1 MNKKERKIQ
10 ETLIGIDYGTV
21 KTGIALGR
29 NNLVAPLQTYKN
41 LSDET
46 LIHEIIK
53 VAIENKVAAF
63 VLGIPLQ
70 ADDKETQQSLKV
82 RKFAKLMKILSKK
95 PVYMQNEYG
104 TTEESISEA
113 IDNGVSQGKRP
124 INDHLAAA
132 LILKDFYSARNGL

>member
-1 MNKKERKIQ
+1 MSKKEKKIQ
-10 ETLIGIDYGTV
+10 DTLIGIDYGTA

-41 LSDET
+41 LRDET

-63 VLGIPLQ
+63 VLGLPLQ
-70 ADDKETQQSLKV
+70 ADDKETLQSLKV
-82 RKFAKLMKILSKK
+82 RKFAKLLKVLSKK

-113 IDNGVSQGKRP
+113 IENGVSQGKRS

-132 LILKDFYSARNGL
+132 LILKDFYSAQSNL